1 MTERLFI
8 FHSNWR
14 AATKEQ
20 KRGADHYFNRLGSC
34 CGEQWSEICCGAGS
48 VCLPLTRS
56 ISPTFVTFV
65 CLTSNQDQRQVE
77 QRAYT
82 RHTGNVSAMLKKHA
96 KAVTILMGKIF
107 WNQGVGML
115 FRSIR
120 EGKQLT
126 KIVMLL
132 QGEKLKGR
140 TWTREVRSIEKCRDS
155 QEWTVCTCVLI
166 EMCTAAYTL
175 SVQWDWWFMK
185 YWSYEKQRWW
195 KPLTSN

>member
-1 MTERLFI
+1 M
-8 FHSNWR
+8 
-14 AATKEQ
+14 
-20 KRGADHYFNRLGSC
+20 
-34 CGEQWSEICCGAGS
+34 
-48 VCLPLTRS
+48 
-56 ISPTFVTFV
+56 
-65 CLTSNQDQRQVE
+65 E

-140 TWTREVRSIEKCRDS
+140 T
-155 QEWTVCTCVLI
+155 
-166 EMCTAAYTL
+166 
-175 SVQWDWWFMK
+175 
-185 YWSYEKQRWW
+185 
-195 KPLTSN
+195 